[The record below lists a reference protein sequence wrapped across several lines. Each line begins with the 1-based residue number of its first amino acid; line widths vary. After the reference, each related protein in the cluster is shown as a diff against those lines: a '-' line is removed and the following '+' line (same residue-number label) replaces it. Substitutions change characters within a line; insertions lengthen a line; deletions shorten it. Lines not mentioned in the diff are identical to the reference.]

1 MKYECEM
8 IRDLL
13 PLYHDKVCSNVS
25 ERVVEEH
32 LEECAPCREIAK
44 KLKNTAYDEKL
55 QIERESVIGAHAR
68 KVKRKT
74 FMVGAYMAGIL
85 MIPVGVCL
93 ICNIAIGHSLDWFF
107 IVLASLMVF
116 ASLTVVPLVVE
127 GKRGLCTLGAFTIS
141 LLFLLLVCN
150 IYSRGRW
157 FPVAASGVLLGLSV
171 VFMPF
176 VVYQIKLP
184 KPLHCQK
191 GLLVMTVDTILLYG
205 VIIISHFYGRADKIY
220 LLKGLMINTICLLL
234 PWVVFGIIRY
244 LKTNG
249 LIKAGICTIII
260 GVFCAFIN
268 DVIALVLEGRLHICI
283 LNADLSRWAMG
294 MPMTGQGNTVDA
306 NVWLLTLIFSL
317 TIGICLIAAGV
328 KKSRK
333 PMENQ

>member
-1 MKYECEM
+1 MKYQCDI

-13 PLYHDKVCSNVS
+13 PLYHDQVCSQAS
-25 ERVVEEH
+25 ETIVNEH
-32 LEECAPCREIAK
+32 LEECAQCRSIAE

-55 QIERESVIGAHAR
+55 QLERENVIGAHA
-68 KVKRKT
+68 KNVKRKT
-74 FMVGAYMAGIL
+74 FMVGTYMAGIL
-85 MIPVGVCL
+85 TVPVGVCL

-107 IVLASLMVF
+107 IVLASLLVL

-127 GKRGLCTLGAFTIS
+127 EKRGLCTLGAFTVS

-150 IYSRGRW
+150 IYSRGNW
-157 FPVAASGVLLGLSV
+157 FLVAAFSVLLGLSV
-171 VFMPF
+171 LFMPF

-184 KPLHCQK
+184 APLSGQK
-191 GLLVMTVDTILLYG
+191 GLLVMAVDTFFLYG
-205 VIIISHFYGRADKIY
+205 VIIISHFYSKAGIFY
-220 LLKGLMINTICLLL
+220 LFRGILICSVCLLL
-234 PWVVFGIIRY
+234 PWGMFAIIRY

-249 LIKAGICTIII
+249 LIKAGICTIIT

-268 DVIALVLEGRLHICI
+268 DIIALILEGRLRICI
-283 LNADLSRWAMG
+283 LNADLSRWTMG
-294 MPMTGQGNTVDA
+294 VTRAGEIDTTNA

-317 TIGICLIAAGV
+317 TIGIGLIAAGV

>member
-13 PLYHDKVCSNVS
+13 PLYHDKVCSKTS

-32 LEECAPCREIAK
+32 LKECAPCREIAE
-44 KLKNTAYDEKL
+44 KLNNTAYDEKL
-55 QIERESVIGAHAR
+55 KIEKENVIGAHAR

-74 FMVGAYMAGIL
+74 FMVGAYIAGIL

-107 IVLASLMVF
+107 IVLASLLVF

-127 GKRGLCTLGAFTIS
+127 EKRGLCTIGAFTLS
-141 LLFLLLVCN
+141 LLFLLLVCS
-150 IYSRGRW
+150 IYSGGRW
-157 FPVAASGVLLGLSV
+157 FLVAASAVLLGLSV
-171 VFMPF
+171 VFLPF
-176 VVYQIKLP
+176 VVYQIRLP
-184 KPLHCQK
+184 KPLNEQK

-205 VIIISHFYGRADKIY
+205 VIIISLFYSHAGMPY

-234 PWVVFGIIRY
+234 PWGLFAIIRY
-244 LKTNG
+244 TKTNG
-249 LIKAGICTIII
+249 LIKAGICTIIT

-268 DVIALVLEGRLHICI
+268 DAIRLVLEGRLRLCI
-283 LNADLSRWAMG
+283 LDADLSYWVMG
-294 MPMTGQGNTVDA
+294 MGAGQPNTVDA

-317 TIGICLIAAGV
+317 TAGIVLIAAGI
-328 KKSRK
+328 KKHRTDK
-333 PMENQ
+333 

>member
-13 PLYHDKVCSNVS
+13 PLYHDKVCSKTS

-32 LEECAPCREIAK
+32 LKECVPCREIAE
-44 KLKNTAYDEKL
+44 KLNNTAYDEKL
-55 QIERESVIGAHAR
+55 KIEKENVIGAHAR

-74 FMVGAYMAGIL
+74 FMVGAYIAGIL

-107 IVLASLMVF
+107 IVLASLLVF

-127 GKRGLCTLGAFTIS
+127 EKRGLCTIGAFTLS
-141 LLFLLLVCN
+141 LLFLLLVCS
-150 IYSRGRW
+150 IYSGGRW
-157 FPVAASGVLLGLSV
+157 FLVAASAVLLGLSV
-171 VFMPF
+171 VFLPF
-176 VVYQIKLP
+176 VVHQIRLP
-184 KPLHCQK
+184 KLLNEQK

-205 VIIISHFYGRADKIY
+205 VIIISLFYSHAGMPY

-234 PWVVFGIIRY
+234 PWGLFAIIRY
-244 LKTNG
+244 TKTNG
-249 LIKAGICTIII
+249 LIKAGICTIIT

-268 DVIALVLEGRLHICI
+268 DAIRLVLEGRLRLCI
-283 LNADLSRWAMG
+283 LDADLSYWVMG
-294 MPMTGQGNTVDA
+294 MGAGQPNTVDA

-317 TIGICLIAAGV
+317 TAGIVLIAAGI
-328 KKSRK
+328 KKHRTDK
-333 PMENQ
+333 

>member
-13 PLYHDKVCSNVS
+13 PLYHDKVCSKTS

-32 LEECAPCREIAK
+32 LKECVPCREIAE
-44 KLKNTAYDEKL
+44 KLNNTAYDEKL
-55 QIERESVIGAHAR
+55 KIEKENVIGAHAR

-74 FMVGAYMAGIL
+74 FMVGAYIAGIL

-107 IVLASLMVF
+107 IVLASLLVF

-127 GKRGLCTLGAFTIS
+127 EKRGLCTIGAFTLS
-141 LLFLLLVCN
+141 LLFLLLVCS
-150 IYSRGRW
+150 IYSGGRW
-157 FPVAASGVLLGLSV
+157 FLVAASAVLLGLSV
-171 VFMPF
+171 VFLPF
-176 VVYQIKLP
+176 VVYQIRLP
-184 KPLHCQK
+184 KPLNEQK

-205 VIIISHFYGRADKIY
+205 VIIISLFYSHAGMLY

-234 PWVVFGIIRY
+234 PWGLFAIIRY
-244 LKTNG
+244 TKTNG
-249 LIKAGICTIII
+249 LIKAGICTIIT

-268 DVIALVLEGRLHICI
+268 DAIRLVLEGRLRLCI
-283 LNADLSRWAMG
+283 LDADLSYWVMG
-294 MPMTGQGNTVDA
+294 MGAGQPNTVDA

-317 TIGICLIAAGV
+317 TAGIVLIAAGI
-328 KKSRK
+328 KKHRTDK
-333 PMENQ
+333 

>member
-13 PLYHDKVCSNVS
+13 PLYHDKVCSKTS

-32 LEECAPCREIAK
+32 LEECTPCREIAE
-44 KLKNTAYDEKL
+44 KLNNTAYDEKL
-55 QIERESVIGAHAR
+55 KIEKENVIGAHAR

-74 FMVGAYMAGIL
+74 FMVGAYIAGIL

-107 IVLASLMVF
+107 IVLASLLVL

-127 GKRGLCTLGAFTIS
+127 EKRELCTIGAFTLS

-150 IYSRGRW
+150 IYSGGRW
-157 FPVAASGVLLGLSV
+157 FLVAASAVLLGLSV
-171 VFMPF
+171 VFLPF
-176 VVYQIKLP
+176 VVYQIRLP
-184 KPLHCQK
+184 KPLNEQK
-191 GLLVMTVDTILLYG
+191 GLLVMTVDTIFLYG
-205 VIIISHFYGRADKIY
+205 VIIISLFYSHAGMPY

-234 PWVVFGIIRY
+234 PWGLFAIIRY
-244 LKTNG
+244 TKING
-249 LIKAGICTIII
+249 LIKAGICTIIT

-268 DVIALVLEGRLHICI
+268 DAIRLVLEGRRHICI
-283 LNADLSRWAMG
+283 LDADLSRWTVGMG
-294 MPMTGQGNTVDA
+294 AGQPDTVNA

-317 TIGICLIAAGV
+317 TAGIVLIVAGV
-328 KKSRK
+328 KKQK
-333 PMENQ
+333 TDKK

>member
-13 PLYHDKVCSNVS
+13 PLYHDKVCSKVS
-25 ERVVEEH
+25 ERAVEEH
-32 LEECAPCREIAK
+32 LEECAPCREIAE

-55 QIERESVIGAHAR
+55 QIEKENVIGAHAQ

-74 FMVGAYMAGIL
+74 FMVGAYMAGVL
-85 MIPVGVCL
+85 MIPVVVCL

-107 IVLASLMVF
+107 IVLASLIVF
-116 ASLTVVPLVVE
+116 ASVTVVPLVLE
-127 GKRGLCTLGAFTIS
+127 ERRGLYTLGAFTVS
-141 LLFLLLVCN
+141 LLFLLLVCD
-150 IYSRGRW
+150 IYSKGSW
-157 FPVAASGVLLGLSV
+157 FLVAASGVLLGLSV

-184 KPLHCQK
+184 KPLSRQK

-205 VIIISHFYGRADKIY
+205 VIIISQFYSHADMIY
-220 LLKGLMINTICLLL
+220 LFKGLMINTVCLLL
-234 PWVVFGIIRY
+234 PWGMFAVIRY

-249 LIKAGICTIII
+249 LIKAGICTIIT

-268 DVIALVLEGRLHICI
+268 DIIALILEGRLRICI
-283 LNADLSRWAMG
+283 LNADLSRWTMG
-294 MPMTGQGNTVDA
+294 MPMTGGENTVDA

-317 TIGICLIAAGV
+317 TIGIGLIAAGV

-333 PMENQ
+333 PMGNQ